1 MAIDDTIRD
10 GKVQYDINGEAVKI
24 SALSPEKLINMNI
37 LQGRNTT
44 LIKKE

>member
-10 GKVQYDINGEAVKI
+10 GKLQYDFNGEAVKI
-24 SALSPEKLINMNI
+24 SALSSEKLINMNI